1 MKNTTTFN
9 IRQTSEEI
17 SRAREEGS
25 ELIVV
30 CSPARAHSI
39 LLMRSMCM
47 LYHVKNVKILK
58 NSLYGYLSE

>member
-1 MKNTTTFN
+1 MKKNDTFN

-39 LLMRSMCM
+39 LLMMSICM
-47 LYHVKNVKILK
+47 LYHVKYVKKIFKLT
-58 NSLYGYLSE
+58 LWLFE